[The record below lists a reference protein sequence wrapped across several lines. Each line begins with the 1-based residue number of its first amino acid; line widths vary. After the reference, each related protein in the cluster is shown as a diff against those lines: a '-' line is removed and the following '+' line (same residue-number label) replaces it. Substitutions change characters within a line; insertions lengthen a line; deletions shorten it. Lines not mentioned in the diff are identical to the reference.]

1 MSMMSRGPVVMGE
14 SCQRAKRAGVW
25 LVAALSILAAGCED
39 SDRPMISSS
48 SRVAIS
54 DPDLG
59 VLWPVFLQHCR
70 RAPDCDPMREFSAG
84 VGEASGIRREVSYFA
99 RRGDG
104 VSGGAAAIAG
114 RSFMGL
120 RSSGPMGG
128 RLGRPV
134 TSDEAPSNL
143 RASDA
148 RSSRLWLEYAPADLQ
163 SGISCLSAGLMGV
176 SGPGSSCLIRA
187 QRSGRGT
194 LRENPPFRSAMA
206 TTLSREDLFRGLFR
220 WRLGPGEMS
229 FPFWRLR
236 LKTNGHWACASVFPV
251 NMSFFAMHSTRSDML
266 TLISELLMRSAIPR
280 LTFRYLTGAAIWL
293 QGLKLSDWRL
303 HQLKRPACLEMG
315 VRRPAMIWHAAA
327 YMTAHRRAIFT
338 RQEAAPRLCECTP
351 PLIFGGCLLRGRL
364 QQLSCRLPILR
375 PRGSRAPYPPR

>member
-25 LVAALSILAAGCED
+25 LVAVLSILAAGCED

-84 VGEASGIRREVSYFA
+84 VGEASGIRREVSYFV

-104 VSGGAAAIAG
+104 VSGGAAASAG

-148 RSSRLWLEYAPADLQ
+148 RSSRLWLEYAPADLITEPVSLRFVSPHLALGVPGAGKARSVGDLEDLTERHLLSQ
-163 SGISCLSAGLMGV
+163 RWPDGGLGARIELLDQGSTLWAGYSTGKSAVSIRYGDDALKRGFVPWSFSVETWARGDELSLLAAAFEDERTLGVRISL
-176 SGPGSSCLIRA
+176 PGQHVILRDAFYSVGYVDAYIRA
-187 QRSGRGT
+187 
-194 LRENPPFRSAMA
+194 ADA
-206 TTLSREDLFRGLFR
+206 LSDPAIDIPIPDRCRDLVAG
-220 WRLGPGEMS
+220 S
-229 FPFWRLR
+229 QALR
-236 LKTNGHWACASVFPV
+236 LEAS
-251 NMSFFAMHSTRSDML
+251 
-266 TLISELLMRSAIPR
+266 
-280 LTFRYLTGAAIWL
+280 
-293 QGLKLSDWRL
+293 
-303 HQLKRPACLEMG
+303 PAQETCL
-315 VRRPAMIWHAAA
+315 
-327 YMTAHRRAIFT
+327 
-338 RQEAAPRLCECTP
+338 
-351 PLIFGGCLLRGRL
+351 FGDGR
-364 QQLSCRLPILR
+364 
-375 PRGSRAPYPPR
+375 